1 MTEFSYPAPALD
13 SPAFSRGPGSVQ
25 TQARPSS
32 SSGPPNS
39 AGAASS
45 YASSSYS
52 PLTDPAGSSASSS
65 AAAAANNAARQH
77 ASSAFEHLANAAARQ
92 DDGDSSAGSDR
103 DQMASSNSR
112 RISVQPPRHHLPS
125 PTHRLPSPAQSQY
138 LAHARQSPLGGNHDE
153 RGDQSPLSQNLSHV
167 PTAQPPPPPP
177 PFGHAVHF
185 QGHPTPHIPGANIR
199 NTRPMTAPSSVSA
212 PYFQGGPYA
221 PHHGHSGSFY
231 PSSMPYPF
239 SLGLDSGIS
248 PSGLPMVMHG
258 GHISSHDPRS
268 FSMSEAGH
276 AHSEHQRYSSGPD
289 EHGSPSSS
297 SIFQYG
303 PPPRASDAGFYPS
316 SQDHDGFS
324 HSRPTTAD
332 SRPGSSHAQAQT
344 LRRGS
349 EFSPPSQGKGSNSES
364 RGQSGSSS
372 KAYNFVT
379 AAGQTTKRPRRRFD
393 EIERLYGCD
402 YPGCQKSY
410 GTLNHLNSHKTMQKH
425 GPKSTPAQ
433 FKEMRKAWRDTK
445 KMQASL
451 NGRSANN
458 LTAAAS
464 TTTATSQAQTKSIYG
479 VPSKDRV
486 RPVTSAG
493 EYHYN
498 APAPYLPPPST
509 SSIYGI
515 PAPTLQLPPPPPSM
529 YEAPAPPILSNPWAS
544 TGPAAFPLPPAP
556 ASAGSDLLYSH
567 GSSPHRPVTAPTYY
581 NQHTPSFGLQPTRF
595 GFGING
601 GMAPGP
607 GPLQPGRRLSLPG
620 EIQQP
625 TPIFGFNVPGG
636 ESGFS
641 SIQEE
646 ESSSSAAQAGG
657 E

>member
-1 MTEFSYPAPALD
+1 MTDFSYPAPALD
-13 SPAFSRGPGSVQ
+13 SPAFSRGPSSAQ
-25 TQARPSS
+25 AQARPSTS
-32 SSGPPNS
+32 SDPPNS

-52 PLTDPAGSSASSS
+52 PLPDVASSTPS
-65 AAAAANNAARQH
+65 SSVANNAARQH

-92 DDGDSSAGSDR
+92 EDGDSSAGSDR
-103 DQMASSNSR
+103 DQMASSNPR
-112 RISVQPPRHHLPS
+112 RVLVQLPRHHLPS
-125 PTHRLPSPAQSQY
+125 LTHRLPSPAQPQY
-138 LAHARQSPLGGNHDE
+138 LAHARQSPLGGSHEE
-153 RGDQSPLSQNLSHV
+153 RGDLSPVSQNLSHI
-167 PTAQPPPPPP
+167 PTAAAPAQPPPP
-177 PFGHAVHF
+177 PFGHAMHF
-185 QGHPTPHIPGANIR
+185 QGQPTPHIPGANIR

-221 PHHGHSGSFY
+221 PQHGHSGSFY
-231 PSSMPYPF
+231 PSTMTYPF
-239 SLGLDSGIS
+239 SLGLDSGVT
-248 PSGLPMVMHG
+248 PSGLPMGMHG
-258 GHISSHDPRS
+258 GNIAQGSMSHDPRS
-268 FSMSEAGH
+268 FGLPEVAH
-276 AHSEHQRYSSGPD
+276 PHSEHQRYSSGPD

-297 SIFQYG
+297 SIFQFG
-303 PPPRASDAGFYPS
+303 PPPRASDAGFYLS
-316 SQDHDGFS
+316 SQDHEGFS

-349 EFSPPSQGKGSNSES
+349 GFSPPSQGKASNTDS
-364 RGQSGSSS
+364 RAQSGNSS
-372 KAYNFVT
+372 KVYNFVT

-433 FKEMRKAWRDTK
+433 FKEIRKAWRDSK
-445 KMQASL
+445 KMQASV
-451 NGRSANN
+451 NGRGANN
-458 LTAAAS
+458 ATAASS
-464 TTTATSQAQTKSIYG
+464 TKAPTSQTQNKSIYG
-479 VPSKDRV
+479 APSTERA

-498 APAPYLPPPST
+498 APTPYLPPSS

-529 YEAPAPPILSNPWAS
+529 YDAHAPPILSNPWAS
-544 TGPAAFPLPPAP
+544 TAPAAFPLPSAP
-556 ASAGSDLLYSH
+556 TSAGSDLVYSH
-567 GSSPHRPVTAPTYY
+567 SSSPHRPVTAPTYY
-581 NQHTPSFGLQPTRF
+581 NQHTPSFGFQNTRF
-595 GFGING
+595 AFGMNG
-601 GMAPGP
+601 GGLAP
-607 GPLQPGRRLSLPG
+607 GPLQPG

-625 TPIFGFNVPGG
+625 SPVFGINVPGG
-636 ESGFS
+636 DSGFS

-646 ESSSSAAQAGG
+646 DASTSAAHGGG